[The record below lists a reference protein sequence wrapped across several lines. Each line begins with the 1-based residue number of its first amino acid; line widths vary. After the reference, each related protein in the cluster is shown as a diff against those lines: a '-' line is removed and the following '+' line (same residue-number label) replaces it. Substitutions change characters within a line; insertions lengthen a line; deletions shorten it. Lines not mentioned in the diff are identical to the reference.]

1 MGNQNPTI
9 YLIPRWAG
17 DIHSDWYDWLSTEI
31 KLKYQIDIIR
41 LEMPDWNE
49 PNVTE
54 SVSFL
59 TSNVKELDENTY
71 FIGHS
76 VGCQAILR
84 FLNEHSKTN
93 KQLKIGGFLF
103 IAGWLEVDNPWI
115 SLKPWLEIESIDFE
129 SISNN
134 VDFKKLVIST
144 NDPFTSDYE
153 KNKSLFNTH
162 LNAKTSIYPN
172 RLHFNREKEADVL
185 HEVEELIL
193 YHQKQKSRQ

>member
-1 MGNQNPTI
+1 MGNHNPTI

-17 DIHSDWYDWLSTEI
+17 NVHSDWYDWLSTEI
-31 KLKYQIDIIR
+31 KSKYQIDIVR

-59 TSNVKELDENTY
+59 TSNIKELDENTY

-84 FLNEHSKTN
+84 FLNEQSKTN

-115 SLKPWLEIESIDFE
+115 TLKPWLEIESIDFE
-129 SISNN
+129 FVSNN
-134 VDFKKLVIST
+134 VGYKKLVIST

-153 KNKSLFNTH
+153 RNKLLFNRYLST
-162 LNAKTSIYPN
+162 KTNIYPN
-172 RLHFNREKEADVL
+172 KLHFNNKEEIDVMR
-185 HEVEELIL
+185 EVEELIL
-193 YHQKQKSRQ
+193 HHQNK